1 MYFKHQVLN
10 TFAKVTDESIVK
22 VGYNSSMISLTKSED
37 VFYKEDRRNIFIDWQ
52 SCLKS
57 EFNNAYLETLKNL
70 QDHANI
76 TNNQQNC

>member
-10 TFAKVTDESIVK
+10 TFAKVSDDSIIK
-22 VGYNSSMISLTKSED
+22 VGYNSSMISLTRSDEI
-37 VFYKEDRRNIFIDWQ
+37 FYKEDRRNIFIDWQ
-52 SCLKS
+52 PCYSF